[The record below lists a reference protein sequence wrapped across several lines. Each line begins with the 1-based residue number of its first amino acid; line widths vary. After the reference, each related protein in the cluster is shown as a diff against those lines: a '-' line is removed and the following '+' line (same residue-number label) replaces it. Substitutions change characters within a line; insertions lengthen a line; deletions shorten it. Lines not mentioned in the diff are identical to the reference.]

1 MKKKEFLINNLSRY
15 RGVLM
20 GVQIILIV
28 VFHFTEDYVNSG
40 GDARSVYL
48 FYKYI
53 RSSGVDIFLL
63 LSGLGLYYSWKR
75 NSDLMA
81 FYRKRFARI
90 LIPYFIVA
98 IPAWGWRDLI
108 FEKAGVIQFLKD
120 ITFVSLFEEG
130 QTWIWYI
137 GICIICYLMFP
148 YVYEVVE
155 KATDTIAEQMNVLH
169 LTVAIT
175 LLVVMLQL
183 YCNELYLNTSILL
196 LRLPMF
202 IIGCLLGKASYENRR
217 ISESK
222 IWCMF
227 FLSVIL
233 SWRFQLVDTKIMR
246 FYVLAFFNMSLC
258 LILILVLNYMEETKN
273 KILCLGHRFVCGVTE
288 WFGKYSLEI
297 YMCHVVVRKI
307 MNLNGFVTYK
317 ILNECIM
324 LGISFTLAILL
335 KKMTGGIRRFCGC

>member
-98 IPAWGWRDLI
+98 IPAW
-108 FEKAGVIQFLKD
+108 
-120 ITFVSLFEEG
+120 
-130 QTWIWYI
+130 
-137 GICIICYLMFP
+137 
-148 YVYEVVE
+148 
-155 KATDTIAEQMNVLH
+155 
-169 LTVAIT
+169 
-175 LLVVMLQL
+175 
-183 YCNELYLNTSILL
+183 
-196 LRLPMF
+196 
-202 IIGCLLGKASYENRR
+202 
-217 ISESK
+217 
-222 IWCMF
+222 
-227 FLSVIL
+227 
-233 SWRFQLVDTKIMR
+233 
-246 FYVLAFFNMSLC
+246 
-258 LILILVLNYMEETKN
+258 
-273 KILCLGHRFVCGVTE
+273 
-288 WFGKYSLEI
+288 
-297 YMCHVVVRKI
+297 
-307 MNLNGFVTYK
+307 
-317 ILNECIM
+317 
-324 LGISFTLAILL
+324 
-335 KKMTGGIRRFCGC
+335 